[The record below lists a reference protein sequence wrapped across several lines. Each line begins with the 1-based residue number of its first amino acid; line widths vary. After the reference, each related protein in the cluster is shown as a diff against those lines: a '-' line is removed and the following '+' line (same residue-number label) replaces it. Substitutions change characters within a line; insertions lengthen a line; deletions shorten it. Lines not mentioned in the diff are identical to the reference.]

1 MITRL
6 LISLLLLS
14 SSFASAASL
23 TDMEIRWLTAGSA
36 MLKYAKAEL
45 KLPIDIIVQPTGKPT
60 DVPLALGFQ
69 DGRCKLVLTMRDRTN
84 VEDVLAS
91 VPAEQR
97 PLMIEAM
104 FAHEVGHCWRYVQGQ
119 WHEMPAGFEEHAEHS
134 HNAPNDQAQAQEL
147 EQTRRE
153 EGFAD
158 LAALAWIQQRHP
170 EQYGA
175 VAAWMR
181 QVRQPSSAS
190 PVVGSHTTMEWLQL
204 APTGDAFA
212 AELPLFEQAS
222 SLWQKGLLNQD
233 ARQDARQ
240 GLRQASLQ
248 R

>member
-6 LISLLLLS
+6 LISLLLLCS
-14 SSFASAASL
+14 SLASAAEL
-23 TDMEIRWLTAGSA
+23 TDMETRWLTAGSA
-36 MLKYAKAEL
+36 MLKYAKKEL

-69 DGRCKLVLTMRDRTN
+69 DGRCKLVLTMRNRTN
-84 VEDVLAS
+84 VEDVLS
-91 VPAEQR
+91 TVPAEQR
-97 PLMIEAM
+97 TLMIEAM

-119 WHEMPAGFEEHAEHS
+119 WHEMPAGFEEHADTAA
-134 HNAPNDQAQAQEL
+134 HNHAQEL

-181 QVRQPSSAS
+181 QVRQPSPAS

-212 AELPLFEQAS
+212 AELPLFEQAG
-222 SLWQKGLLNQD
+222 SLWRKGLLNQD
-233 ARQDARQ
+233 VRQDVR
-240 GLRQASLQ
+240 LESRQASLQ

>member
-1 MITRL
+1 
-6 LISLLLLS
+6 
-14 SSFASAASL
+14 
-23 TDMEIRWLTAGSA
+23 
-36 MLKYAKAEL
+36 MLKYAKKEL
-45 KLPIDIIVQPTGKPT
+45 KLPIDVIVQPTGKPT

-69 DGRCKLVLTMRDRTN
+69 DGRCKLVLTMRGRTN

-104 FAHEVGHCWRYVQGQ
+104 FAHEVGHCWRYVQGD
-119 WHEMPAGFEEHAEHS
+119 WHALPAGFEDNAEHAEHAA
-134 HNAPNDQAQAQEL
+134 HNTAQEL

-158 LAALAWIQQRHP
+158 LAALAWVQQRHP

-175 VAAWMR
+175 VAEWMR
-181 QVRQPSSAS
+181 QVRAPSPSSAGA
-190 PVVGSHTTMEWLQL
+190 VAGSHTTMAWLQL
-204 APTGDAFA
+204 APTGAAFA

-222 SLWQKGLLNQD
+222 SLWQQGLLNQD

-240 GLRQASLQ
+240 GQRQASLQ